1 VPQAIPSALYQFF
14 ALYQPITTTEFN
26 EKIMVLPSGYVDY
39 LTQKYD
45 QLEKTLDLKVPVRIN
60 DFKAIE
66 AAILRN
72 NQFEEFD
79 KLAAIADKYYPKSM
93 LSDYYLGMMYE
104 NMGDFKKAAKAY
116 QKAYQKQEIGSLTK
130 DMMLDKSDELRKK

>member
-1 VPQAIPSALYQFF
+1 MSEY
-14 ALYQPITTTEFN
+14 N
-26 EKIMVLPSGYVDY
+26 EKIVVLTSGYVDY
-39 LTQKYD
+39 LTQKYE
-45 QLEKTLDLKVPVRIN
+45 QLENKLHIKIPIRIN

-66 AAILRN
+66 AAILKN
-72 NQFEEFD
+72 KQFEEFD
-79 KLAAIADKYYPKSM
+79 KLAAIADKYYPKCM

-130 DMMLDKSDELRKK
+130 DMMLDKSDELMKK